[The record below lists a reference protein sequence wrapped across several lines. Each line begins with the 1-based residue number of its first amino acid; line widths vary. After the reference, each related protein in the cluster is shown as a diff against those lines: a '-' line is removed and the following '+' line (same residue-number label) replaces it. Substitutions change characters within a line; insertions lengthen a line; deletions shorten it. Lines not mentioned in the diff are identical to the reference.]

1 MFNLV
6 DKDFKPATTN
16 TFKDLKNT
24 MPKELKYDNNVSP
37 NREYQQQ
44 QQKQKLQKRIK

>member
-6 DKDFKPATTN
+6 DKDFKPAAIN

-37 NREYQQQ
+37 HRDYQ
-44 QQKQKLQKRIK
+44 